1 MRRPKENATVAE
13 AVRHPIRV
21 RILEVLNEQDMSPT
35 EFVKQGHADFYF
47 GRRPD
52 VSHVAYPFR
61 ELAEFGCL
69 EGVDWQ
75 RSGGS
80 VATIYRGVARAEF
93 IGDEWARLSPDEQR
107 AVSRAVAQGLIARID
122 GALSAQTF
130 NSRDDRHLWWL
141 VMELDDLGWAEA
153 GTVFTDAFAK
163 LGRIRNEAKARLD
176 DSGAPGLTA
185 TASILLFESPQPI
198 EDPAPAEPPTA
209 SPVAHP

>member
-35 EFVKQGHADFYF
+35 EFVKQGYADFHF
-47 GRRPD
+47 GHRPD
-52 VSHVAYPFR
+52 VSHVAYHFR

-69 EGVDWQ
+69 EGVEWR

-93 IGDEWARLSPDEQR
+93 IGDEWASLSPDEQR
-107 AVSRAVAQGLIARID
+107 MMSRAVAQGLIARID

-130 NSRDDRHLWWL
+130 NSRNDRHLWWIA
-141 VMELDDLGWAEA
+141 MELDERGWAET
-153 GTVFTDAFAK
+153 GTVMAEAFASIA
-163 LGRIRNEAKARLD
+163 RIRREAEARLEH
-176 DSGAPGLTA
+176 SAEPGVTA
-185 TASILLFESPQPI
+185 TASVLFFESPQLG
-198 EDPAPAEPPTA
+198 ERTEPGEVP
-209 SPVAHP
+209 P

>member
-35 EFVKQGHADFYF
+35 EFVKQGYADFYF

-52 VSHVAYPFR
+52 VSHVAYHFR

-69 EGVDWQ
+69 EGVEWQ

-93 IGDEWARLSPDEQR
+93 IGDEWASLSADQQR
-107 AVSRAVAQGLIARID
+107 AMSRAVAQGLIARID

-130 NSRDDRHLWWL
+130 NSRDDRHLWWFA
-141 VMELDDLGWAEA
+141 MELDDRGWEETGTVMAEA
-153 GTVFTDAFAK
+153 FASIE
-163 LGRIRNEAKARLD
+163 RIRREAEARLAG
-176 DSGAPGLTA
+176 SSEAGMTA
-185 TASILLFESPQPI
+185 TASVLLFESPQLSP
-198 EDPAPAEPPTA
+198 PAN
-209 SPVAHP
+209 

>member
-1 MRRPKENATVAE
+1 MRRPKESATVAE

-35 EFVKQGHADFYF
+35 EFVKQGYADFHF

-52 VSHVAYPFR
+52 VSHVAYHFR
-61 ELAEFGCL
+61 ELADFGCL

-93 IGDEWARLSPDEQR
+93 IGDEWSRLSPDEQR
-107 AVSRAVAQGLIARID
+107 AMSRAVAQGLIARID
-122 GALSAQTF
+122 GALTAQTF

-141 VMELDDLGWAEA
+141 VMELDERGWAEA
-153 GTVFTDAFAK
+153 GTVLTDAFAS
-163 LGRIRNEAKARLD
+163 LGRIRRDAEARL
-176 DSGAPGLTA
+176 GASADPGLTA
-185 TASILLFESPQPI
+185 TAGILFFESPQQGN
-198 EDPAPAEPPTA
+198 PPFLG
-209 SPVAHP
+209 